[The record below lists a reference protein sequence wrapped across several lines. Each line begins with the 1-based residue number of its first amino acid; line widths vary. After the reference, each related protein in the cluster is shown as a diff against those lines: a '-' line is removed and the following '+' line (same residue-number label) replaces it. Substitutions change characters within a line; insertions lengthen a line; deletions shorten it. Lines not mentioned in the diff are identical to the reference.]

1 MKTITVTEEFYNSA
15 LKCADF
21 VDRDKS
27 TFEDF
32 EKHVIEGKNP
42 NEHIVYHAAIV
53 GGWTDSLDEIVKESV
68 EKHV

>member
-32 EKHVIEGKNP
+32 EKHIAVGKNP
-42 NEHIVYHAAIV
+42 EEHIAYHAAVV
-53 GGWTDSLDEIVKESV
+53 GGWTDSLDEMIKESV
-68 EKHV
+68 EKHA